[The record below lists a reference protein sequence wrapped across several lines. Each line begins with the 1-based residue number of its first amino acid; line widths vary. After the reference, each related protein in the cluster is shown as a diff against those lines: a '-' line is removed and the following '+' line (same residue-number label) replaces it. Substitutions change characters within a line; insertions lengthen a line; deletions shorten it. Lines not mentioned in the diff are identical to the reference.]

1 MGLCDCI
8 SRQDSQNTHTTA
20 PVQTILVCLG
30 KGTSPVGSTVPAF
43 CGTLCSHHQ
52 EEPVPFHDLGELIL
66 RLDALCGSPENPR
79 SQADASGT
87 GAAIT
92 TLPGTLPPHADIF
105 TISVEHRDHA
115 TLQGK
120 LRGGLTGGRYLPFQS
135 ALDLM
140 RLLTELTESGKEE
153 STHGI

>member
-8 SRQDSQNTHTTA
+8 SSQESQNTYTA
-20 PVQTILVCLG
+20 TPTQTILVCLE
-30 KGTSPVGSTVPAF
+30 KGVSPTSSAAPTF
-43 CGTLCSHHQ
+43 CGTLHSSCQ
-52 EEPVPFHDLGELIL
+52 EEPVPFHDLAELIL
-66 RLDALCGSPENPR
+66 RLDTLCKPAENPQSHAR
-79 SQADASGT
+79 ISGT
-87 GAAIT
+87 SAAIT
-92 TLPGTLPPHADIF
+92 TLPGSLSPYAGIF

-120 LRGGLTGGRYLPFQS
+120 LRGGLTGGRYLPFRS

-140 RLLTELTESGKEE
+140 RLLTELTESGKEG